1 MGSPSWAGTAGCGSS
16 SRARPASLH
25 RGSILAV
32 PGAAPIAHCV
42 GQARPAAPDGDPT
55 SEALWHGLLL
65 LPGRRPQ
72 QKEKAW
78 GTRGD
83 FPTEGGEKKIKKKK
97 KKKKEGG
104 CPWQLTAAW
113 HLCPRAGV
121 QAPEQARC
129 HGSRWA
135 RRQQPRASILPHQGG
150 DGCLGQISQLRMS
163 KQLPVWSLYTYN

>member
-1 MGSPSWAGTAGCGSS
+1 MPGQHPCTEARFWQCQELPPLPIVWGRHVQQPPMETPPRKHFGTGSFSFLADV
-16 SRARPASLH
+16 H
-25 RGSILAV
+25 RGKKK
-32 PGAAPIAHCV
+32 PGEPGEIF
-42 GQARPAAPDGDPT
+42 
-55 SEALWHGLLL
+55 LL
-65 LPGRRPQ
+65 
-72 QKEKAW
+72 
-78 GTRGD
+78 RG
-83 FPTEGGEKKIKKKK
+83 GKKKIKKKK